1 MDMYTLTKKT
11 TILFTPELHGRL
23 THLAEQRRTSLGEL
37 VRSACE
43 FQYGMVPA
51 AEKVAA
57 VRRMAALAL
66 PVASVRRMKRES
78 VADAGSLAP

>member
-1 MDMYTLTKKT
+1 MDTLTKKT
-11 TILFTPELHGRL
+11 TILFSPGLHERL
-23 THLAEQRRTSLGEL
+23 TQLAEQRRTSLGEL

-43 FQYGMVPA
+43 HQYGMVPA

-66 PVASVRRMKRES
+66 PVASMRRMKRES

>member
-1 MDMYTLTKKT
+1 METLTKKT
-11 TILFTPELHGRL
+11 TILFSPGLHERL
-23 THLAEQRRTSLGEL
+23 TRLAQQHGTSLGDL

-43 FQYGMVPA
+43 HQYGMIPA